1 MLKKLR
7 PIDPSELQVGKRIR
21 IKCPRVNEIFRTDCG
36 YIDGEVVDL
45 FDGGSKMGMQIDIR
59 NKTQWW
65 RWIPSIDGGT
75 CEEEE

>member
-1 MLKKLR
+1 MPKKLL
-7 PIDPSELQVGKRIR
+7 PTDPSQLQVGRRIR

-36 YIDGEVVDL
+36 YIDGEVVGV
-45 FDGGSKMGMQIDIR
+45 FDGGSPMGMQIDIR